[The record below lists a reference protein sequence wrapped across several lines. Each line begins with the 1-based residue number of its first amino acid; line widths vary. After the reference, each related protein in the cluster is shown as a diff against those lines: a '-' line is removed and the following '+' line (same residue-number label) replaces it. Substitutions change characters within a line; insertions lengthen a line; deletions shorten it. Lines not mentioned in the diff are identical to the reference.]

1 MTDPGLEKQD
11 RRGWLADAG
20 RLVLL
25 SGIGL
30 FSWTVLARRPNGGCW
45 RMAASCPTCRMLA
58 GCELP
63 QAVAT
68 RGARREEERTVC
80 RTNP

>member
-1 MTDPGLEKQD
+1 MTDADLEKRD

-20 RLVLL
+20 RFVLL

-30 FSWTVLARRPNGGCW
+30 FSWTVLARRPTGGCW
-45 RMAASCPTCRMLA
+45 QVAASCPTCRLLA

-63 QAVAT
+63 QAVAA
-68 RGARREEERTVC
+68 RGACRE
-80 RTNP
+80 